1 MKKSLPIGAILLI
14 TLLLLSGCTQT
25 NIEDTT
31 SQPTSNTP
39 TSQPQTNNETPVNQQ
54 DNQSNLPDSAFG
66 GNAAYLGE
74 FSIFLDDSDEENLI
88 VRFGFIDEQDNYT
101 YNEGTASLRIVDAD
115 KQEVYSS
122 NINTSKTDFKKF
134 TILLTGKNFLAAEY
148 KIPLT
153 QIKKSQ
159 SGSTGIAYLAFYAK
173 NGATFEESST
183 LVYGLPAYSTEE
195 LEQLAEEEYKAKTIT
210 INQPQSKGNWEVI
223 VISAGFFTSNAY
235 WEEKEYFRID
245 FKVENKGTEKE
256 YFSPNSMVLLDNKG
270 NQYEDEYG
278 GTLDTFTE
286 IYPGV
291 SKEGYILFKTI
302 PKDTTSAK
310 LLFELGRDKAY
321 KAYNWEYN
329 LPLIK

>member
-1 MKKSLPIGAILLI
+1 MKKGLPIGAILLI

-25 NIEDTT
+25 GIEDTT
-31 SQPTSNTP
+31 SQAASNTP
-39 TSQPQTNNETPVNQQ
+39 TNQSQTNDGTSANQQ
-54 DNQSNLPDSAFG
+54 DNQSDLPGSAFG
-66 GNAAYLGE
+66 ENPAYIGE
-74 FSIFLDDSDEENLI
+74 FTIFLDNIEENLV
-88 VRFGFIDEQDNYT
+88 VRFSFTDEQDNYT
-101 YNEGTASLRIVDAD
+101 YNEGTAALRIVDAD

-122 NINTSKTDFKKF
+122 NINASKADFKKF
-134 TILLTGKNFLAAEY
+134 TIQLTGKNFLAAEY

-159 SGSTGIAYLAFYAK
+159 SGNTGTAYLEFNTNK
-173 NGATFEESST
+173 GTRFEEIST
-183 LVYGLPAYSTEE
+183 LVYGLPTYSTEE
-195 LEQLAEEEYKAKTIT
+195 LEQLAEEEYKAKVIT
-210 INQPQSKGNWEVI
+210 INQPQSKGNWEVA
-223 VISAGFFTSNAY
+223 VISAGFFTSKAY

-245 FKVENKGTEKE
+245 FKVKNKGTEKE
-256 YFSPNSMVLLDNKG
+256 YFSPSSMVLLDNKG

-278 GTLDTFTE
+278 GGTLDTYTE

-291 SKEGYILFKTI
+291 SKEGYILFKAI

-310 LLFELGRDKAY
+310 LLFGLGRDEQY